1 MRADRLL
8 SILLLLQVHRR
19 LTARELARRLDVSER
34 TIQRDMEAL
43 GVAGVPVYAARGAGG
58 GWALQEAY
66 RTDLTGLNEAEI
78 QSLFLSRPVRLL
90 ADLGLRQA
98 AEGALAKVLAAL
110 PAGRQRGAE
119 FARQRV
125 YVDTSGWNRPAEAVP
140 HLPTLQEA
148 VWQEHKV
155 ALTYRRGDG
164 AVVERLVDPLGLVAK
179 GNAWYLV
186 AAVEGETRT
195 YRVSRVAD
203 ARPTDEPCARPAG
216 FDLAAFW
223 EQSAAAFQTAL
234 KRYAATVRVAPDA
247 LAAARGVGLYGRVE
261 REDAPDAEGW
271 TTLNI
276 KFDAPH
282 EAREYALR
290 FGDRL
295 EVVAPA
301 ELRAAVIETA
311 ARVVAF
317 YAGRP
322 GRDTMAARAEA
333 ATGGC
338 DDGREARVGDR

>member
-19 LTARELARRLDVSER
+19 LTARELARRLEVSER

-43 GVAGVPVYAARGAGG
+43 SVAGVPVYAARGAGG
-58 GWALQEAY
+58 GWALHEAY

-78 QSLFLSRPVRLL
+78 QSLFLSRPARLL

-140 HLPTLQEA
+140 HLPALQEA
-148 VWQEHKV
+148 VWQERKV
-155 ALTYRRGDG
+155 ALTYRRNDG

-186 AAVEGETRT
+186 AAVEGEPRT
-195 YRVSRVAD
+195 YRVARVAD
-203 ARPTDEPCARPAG
+203 ARPTDEPCARPAD
-216 FDLAAFW
+216 FDLAGFW

-247 LAAARGVGLYGRVE
+247 VAAARGVGLYGRVE
-261 REDAPDAEGW
+261 GEDPPDADGW
-271 TTLNI
+271 TTLMV

-301 ELRAAVIETA
+301 ELRAAVIDAA
-311 ARVVAF
+311 ARIVAL

-322 GRDTMAARAEA
+322 CSPADHGGADRARE
-333 ATGGC
+333 
-338 DDGREARVGDR
+338 

>member
-19 LTARELARRLDVSER
+19 LTARELARRLEVSER

-43 GVAGVPVYAARGAGG
+43 SVAGVPVYAARGAGG

-78 QSLFLSRPVRLL
+78 QSLFLSRPARLL

-140 HLPTLQEA
+140 RLPALQEA
-148 VWQEHKV
+148 VWQERKV
-155 ALTYRRGDG
+155 ALTYRRNDG

-186 AAVEGETRT
+186 AAVEGEPRT
-195 YRVSRVAD
+195 YRVARVAD
-203 ARPTDEPCARPAG
+203 ARPTDEPCARPKD
-216 FDLAAFW
+216 FDLAGFW

-247 LAAARGVGLYGRVE
+247 VAAARGVGLYGRVE
-261 REDAPDAEGW
+261 GEDPPDADGW
-271 TTLNI
+271 TTLMV

-301 ELRAAVIETA
+301 ELRAAVIDAA
-311 ARVVAF
+311 ARIVAL

-322 GRDTMAARAEA
+322 CSPADHGGADRARE
-333 ATGGC
+333 
-338 DDGREARVGDR
+338 